1 MFDIEQIE
9 ILKGPQGGLYGRNA
23 IGGAIIINTKQP
35 SDQFEG
41 RVFAGIDNGF
51 GYTLRADIDLAPEGR
66 SVLRVGNEYH
76 SFHLDDDWP
85 AVP

>member
-1 MFDIEQIE
+1 RD
-9 ILKGPQGGLYGRNA
+9 L
-23 IGGAIIINTKQP
+23 
-35 SDQFEG
+35 
-41 RVFAGIDNGF
+41 

-85 AVP
+85 AVPGSMMMGPRTYVNINDGKRDRYALFAEWEGKLNERWSTIVGVRD